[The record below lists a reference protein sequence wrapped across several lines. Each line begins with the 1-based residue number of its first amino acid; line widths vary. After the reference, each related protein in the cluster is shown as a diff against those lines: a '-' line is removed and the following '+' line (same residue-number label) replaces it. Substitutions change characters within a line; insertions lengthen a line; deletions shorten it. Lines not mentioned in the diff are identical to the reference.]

1 MNEMILDLT
10 APLAVLHAHS
20 MYNPIFE
27 EFLKKTRPEY
37 YAQMVEAKRL
47 QDEEERQWKEDIANG
62 IINAEG
68 EVL

>member
-10 APLAVLHAHS
+10 AQLAAIRRPS
-20 MYNPIFE
+20 FE

-37 YAQMVEAKRL
+37 YAQMVEEKRL
-47 QDEEERQWKEDIANG
+47 ADEEERQWKEDIANG

-68 EVL
+68 EFL